1 MPNQNITSRI
11 LTNTE
16 SILLAF
22 STLNFS
28 APNTDNSELLQEV
41 LDLTASIKEAKLQEH
56 NMDNLE
62 LLQEVR
68 DLTASIKEAKLQEIR
83 LKLDNISGFLKF
95 ASEKA
100 EKEFS
105 DFASEVSFNIS
116 SSISSQTN
124 FEERQ
129 DNINNELKEEFDKLE
144 LQMQQL
150 FSNFDVRTSAFFSA
164 IKKAVLASQRLVE
177 KGKEEEEEEEEE
189 DFGDYYSREE
199 EEEEEEEDGKEKGD
213 DLEDGESG
221 EKEEEEEQQ
230 EELMAYIKKHKEFV
244 ICVLIGL
251 IIILGMWASWTST
264 FRILKNIEKMAKER
278 EENGRNMFLERFH
291 RSPRYYDLEEAA
303 MVNGAKF
310 PVYIHQAGKSPQ
322 RVETPTQPPERP
334 YTRRNIVIF

>member
-11 LTNTE
+11 LANTE

-41 LDLTASIKEAKLQEH
+41 FDLTASIKEAKLQEP
-56 NMDNLE
+56 NMDNSE

-68 DLTASIKEAKLQEIR
+68 DLTASIKKVKLQEIR
-83 LKLDNISGFLKF
+83 LKLDNISGFLKS

-116 SSISSQTN
+116 SSISSQTD

-129 DNINNELKEEFDKLE
+129 DNINNELKEEFDKLK
-144 LQMQQL
+144 LHMQQL
-150 FSNFDVRTSAFFSA
+150 FSNFDVKTSAFFSA
-164 IKKAVLASQRLVE
+164 IKKAALASQRLVK
-177 KGKEEEEEEEEE
+177 KGKEEKEEEEEEEEE
-189 DFGDYYSREE
+189 YFGDYYSREE
-199 EEEEEEEDGKEKGD
+199 EEEEEEDGKERRND

-251 IIILGMWASWTST
+251 IIMGCGLLGQLPFAS
-264 FRILKNIEKMAKER
+264 
-278 EENGRNMFLERFH
+278 
-291 RSPRYYDLEEAA
+291 
-303 MVNGAKF
+303 
-310 PVYIHQAGKSPQ
+310 
-322 RVETPTQPPERP
+322 
-334 YTRRNIVIF
+334 